1 MNLEE
6 SCMVETKR
14 KTPREY
20 MEMAIKVMKDSI
32 NEKRTDKLS
41 PLVGAV
47 LVFPDGTTDTAYR
60 GEFRQGDHAEYTLLD
75 KKNLTKD
82 LRNCWLF
89 ATLEP
94 CAPGARNA
102 PKIPCSER
110 IVNARI
116 AEVWFGIEDPDPKV
130 DHGGIEH
137 MQDHGIKVHQFDQ
150 DLHKEIE
157 KFNDDFLKEAFKR
170 KEEALIAKQK
180 PIDKLNQISAST
192 NFDNLSPEALQLFI
206 EKSKGK
212 HNVKS
217 NEFVNELLQM
227 GLLESD
233 INTGENIPTGN
244 AILLFGKS
252 PRLKFPQAAVKAK
265 VTYSDGNTDVQS
277 FDDAL
282 VFIPERVEAWVR
294 KVIPESF
301 DRSKFVRE
309 KIPSFPIEVID
320 EAITNAIIHRD
331 YSIEGAKVQLEITPE
346 RIVVKSPGKPI
357 PPLELKDLQNFTATS
372 ISRNK
377 TLALVF
383 NLMRYMEETGIGMD
397 TYKVMRDKYKLPL
410 PLITYED
417 PNLVVTFPRSA
428 EAVRSLDSTE
438 VLSQLNDEEL
448 AGLDFVKTHLSV
460 SKKEYSE
467 HFKFPD
473 KKSQRHLMKFKEFGL
488 VSLEGKGPASTYKII
503 SNEK

>member
-1 MNLEE
+1 MADL
-6 SCMVETKR
+6 KR

-20 MEMAIKVMKDSI
+20 MELAIKVMKDSI
-32 NEKRTDKLS
+32 HENRKDKSS

-75 KKNLTKD
+75 KKNRTKD
-82 LRNCWLF
+82 ISGCWLF

-116 AEVWFGIEDPDPKV
+116 EEVWFGIEDPDPKV
-130 DHGGIEH
+130 DHGGIKH
-137 MQDHGIKVHQFDQ
+137 MQDNGVKVHQFDK

-157 KFNDDFLKEAFKR
+157 KFNDDFLQGAFKR
-170 KEEALIAKQK
+170 KEEAQIAKQK
-180 PIDKLNQISAST
+180 PADKLNQIAAST
-192 NFDNLSPEALQLFI
+192 NFDNLSTEALQLFI
-206 EKSKGK
+206 EKSKSK
-212 HNVKS
+212 LNVKS
-217 NEFVNELLQM
+217 KEFVNELLQM
-227 GLLESD
+227 ELLETD
-233 INTGENIPTGN
+233 KKTGLNIPTGN
-244 AILLFGKS
+244 AILLFGKN
-252 PRLKFPQAAVKAK
+252 PRLKFPQASVKAK
-265 VTYSDGNTDVQS
+265 VTYGDGKTDVQS

-282 VFIPERVEAWVR
+282 VLIPDQVESWVK

-301 DRSKFVRE
+301 YRSKFIRE
-309 KIPSFPIEVID
+309 KVPAFPIEVID

-331 YSIEGAKVQLEITPE
+331 YSIEGVKVQLEITPDK
-346 RIVVKSPGKPI
+346 IVVKSPGKPI
-357 PPLELKDLQNFTATS
+357 PPIELKDLQNFTATS

-383 NLMRYMEETGIGMD
+383 NLMRYMEESGVGMD
-397 TYKVMRDKYKLPL
+397 TYKEMRDKYKLPL
-410 PLITYED
+410 PLITFED
-417 PNLVVTFPRSA
+417 PNLVVTFPRSS
-428 EAVRSLDSTE
+428 EAVRILDSTE

-448 AGLDFVKTHLSV
+448 AGLDFVKTRV
-460 SKKEYSE
+460 VVTKKEYSE

-473 KKSQRHLMKFKEFGL
+473 KKAQRHLLKFKELGL
-488 VSLEGKGPASTYKII
+488 VSLEGKGPSSTYRII
-503 SNEK
+503 INEK